1 MVCEKMKARW
11 TYSFS
16 NLGPKKQISG
26 TTFYKVAIGKETR
39 WLSMEGVKML
49 AKAKEA
55 GVSQKMV
62 LKQVSNFTGRGTKV
76 RVTRMRGNIMANLRD
91 LMGTEDM
98 DRVRKG
104 ISKMTDLGGLES
116 LSNEMEATLNLM
128 NEAELRYFWK
138 HNRNLMEK
146 FFTDSDKLKG
156 TPATASETSDWLIQ
170 ANIRRNAQQILNK
183 MTEILSRRGTPQ
195 QIR

>member
-1 MVCEKMKARW
+1 MARW
-11 TYSFS
+11 TYSYS

-26 TTFYKVAIGKETR
+26 TTFYKVAIGKEIR
-39 WLSMEGVKML
+39 WLSMEGIKML
-49 AKAKEA
+49 QKAREA
-55 GVSQKMV
+55 GVNQKAV
-62 LKQVSNFTGRGTKV
+62 LKQTANFTSRGTIK
-76 RVTRMRGNIMANLRD
+76 RVTRMRATIMANLRD

-104 ISKMTDLGGLES
+104 IAKMTELGRLDS
-116 LSNEMEATLNLM
+116 LSDQMEATLNLM

-156 TPATASETSDWLIQ
+156 TPATASETADAHIQ
-170 ANIRRNAQQILNK
+170 ANIRANATKILDK
-183 MTEILSRRGTPQ
+183 MTEIIARRGTPL

>member
-16 NLGPKKQISG
+16 NLGTKKQISG

-39 WLSMEGVKML
+39 WLSMEGINML

-62 LKQVSNFTGRGTKV
+62 LKQVGNFTGRGTKV
-76 RVTRMRGNIMANLRD
+76 RVARRRSNIMANLHD

-98 DRVRKG
+98 DRVKKG

>member
-1 MVCEKMKARW
+1 MKARW
-11 TYSFS
+11 SYSFS

-62 LKQVSNFTGRGTKV
+62 LKQVGNFTGRGTKV

-98 DRVRKG
+98 DRVKKG
-104 ISKMTDLGGLES
+104 ISKMTDLGGLET

-128 NEAELRYFWK
+128 NEAELRYFWR